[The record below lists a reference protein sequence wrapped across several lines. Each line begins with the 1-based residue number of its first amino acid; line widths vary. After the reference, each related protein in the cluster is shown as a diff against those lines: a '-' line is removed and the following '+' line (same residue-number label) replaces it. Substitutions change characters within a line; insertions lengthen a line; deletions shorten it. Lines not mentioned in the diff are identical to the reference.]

1 LALDRK
7 RASKIVVH
15 RPRVSRKRLD
25 EMVEEAIVDAYGESE
40 QAVGFFT
47 VIEDNLQMPFETT
60 LLGVSVIV
68 EGVDLNDREDIVA
81 ICRRGRERQSVP
93 ILDLPL
99 PSPKP
104 AGWEWIEAYRRWARG
119 GR

>member
-1 LALDRK
+1 M
-7 RASKIVVH
+7 
-15 RPRVSRKRLD
+15 PRVSKKRL
-25 EMVEEAIVDAYGESE
+25 EKMVEEAIVDAYGESE

-68 EGVDLNDREDIVA
+68 ERVDLNDREDIVA
-81 ICRRGRERQSVP
+81 VCQRGRKRQNVP
-93 ILDLPL
+93 ILDLPP

-104 AGWEWIEAYRRWARG
+104 QGWEWIEAYRLWARG
-119 GR
+119 R

>member
-1 LALDRK
+1 M
-7 RASKIVVH
+7 SK
-15 RPRVSRKRLD
+15 KRL
-25 EMVEEAIVDAYGESE
+25 EKMVEEAIVDAYGESE

-60 LLGVSVIV
+60 LLGISVAV

-81 ICRRGRERQSVP
+81 ICRRGRERQNVP

-104 AGWEWIEAYRRWARG
+104 QGWEWIEAYRLWARG
-119 GR
+119 R